1 MLLGSSCTIVL
12 STGETK
18 MSQSPAAHGPRMQ
31 TATHLSHAAQITCL
45 SMVSIGV
52 IISLLGLVV

>member
-1 MLLGSSCTIVL
+1 
-12 STGETK
+12 
-18 MSQSPAAHGPRMQ
+18 MSQSPAAHALRMQ

-45 SMVSIGV
+45 SMAGIGV